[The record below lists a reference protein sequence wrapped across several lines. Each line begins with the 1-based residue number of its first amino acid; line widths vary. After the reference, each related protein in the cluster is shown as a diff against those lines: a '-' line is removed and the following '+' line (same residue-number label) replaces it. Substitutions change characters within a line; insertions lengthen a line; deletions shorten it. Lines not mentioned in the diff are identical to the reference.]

1 MVDDVDTSEDINGK
15 LLKLTILMA
24 GVVVVDEIKEEAVV
38 VEIGVDLGG
47 KGIPKLET
55 KRGDF
60 KELK

>member
-15 LLKLTILMA
+15 LLKLTILWA

-38 VEIGVDLGG
+38 FEIGVDLFGNG
-47 KGIPKLET
+47 MPKLET

>member
-15 LLKLTILMA
+15 LLKLTILM
-24 GVVVVDEIKEEAVV
+24 GGVVDEIKEEAVV
-38 VEIGVDLGG
+38 VEIDVDLGG
-47 KGIPKLET
+47 NGIPKLET